1 MRARMALHVSECDF
15 EHREVLLRD
24 KPEAMLALSPKA
36 TVPVLA
42 VNDDH
47 IIDESFDIM
56 MWALAQHDPQNW
68 LQPGLDNMRPLIE
81 MITGN
86 FKHHLDRYK
95 YASRYGDAARPAVD
109 HTHRALACDILQDFE
124 TRLAASP
131 YLMGERASLADY
143 ATFPFIRQFAN
154 VEQEWWNTPVLPHVH
169 NWLDGFI
176 RSDIFTHIMTKHP
189 VWKPEP

>member
-1 MRARMALHVSECDF
+1 MALHVSECDF